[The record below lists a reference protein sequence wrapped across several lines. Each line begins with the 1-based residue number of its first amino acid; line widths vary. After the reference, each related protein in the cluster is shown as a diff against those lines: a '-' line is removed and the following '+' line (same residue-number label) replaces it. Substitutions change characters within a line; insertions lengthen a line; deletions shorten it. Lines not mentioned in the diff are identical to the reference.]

1 MQSPEVQE
9 MLQSPEA
16 MAQLGINPEMLQ
28 AMMGGLAG
36 GGGGG
41 GGMMQI
47 EVTPEDEEAIS
58 RLMSLGFP
66 RGAAIQAFMACDKD
80 ENLAANFLFDQGNDL
95 DGCRPEGSSAIVVKG
110 KRRHKPSHILLPVSG
125 STGQHQDDCFRVG
138 PANEI

>member
-1 MQSPEVQE
+1 MHMH
-9 MLQSPEA
+9 MLH
-16 MAQLGINPEMLQ
+16 MQ

-66 RGAAIQAFMACDKD
+66 RGAAIQARLVTMQCIMQRCSGCTESVMRCHAGPFSRAPLHYTLHCSPQAFMACDKD

-95 DGCRPEGSSAIVVKG
+95 E
-110 KRRHKPSHILLPVSG
+110 
-125 STGQHQDDCFRVG
+125 
-138 PANEI
+138 

>member
-1 MQSPEVQE
+1 MH
-9 MLQSPEA
+9 M
-16 MAQLGINPEMLQ
+16 Q

-58 RLMSLGFP
+58 RLMALGFP
-66 RGAAIQAFMACDKD
+66 RGAAIQAFPLTMQCIMQRAVSASNAPPFRHFLACDILHYTLHYTLQAFMACDKD

-95 DGCRPEGSSAIVVKG
+95 E
-110 KRRHKPSHILLPVSG
+110 
-125 STGQHQDDCFRVG
+125 
-138 PANEI
+138 